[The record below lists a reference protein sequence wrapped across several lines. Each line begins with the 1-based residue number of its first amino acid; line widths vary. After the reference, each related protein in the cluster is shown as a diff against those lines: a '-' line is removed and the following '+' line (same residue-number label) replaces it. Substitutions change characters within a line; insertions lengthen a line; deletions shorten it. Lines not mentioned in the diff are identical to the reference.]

1 MQPLQDA
8 LLRAGLPG
16 AALESRP
23 RQALQR
29 GGGAEQY
36 HANTRYTEAVAAAE
50 DAADDDVTIVEP
62 PAPAAAS

>member
-8 LLRAGLPG
+8 LLRAGLP
-16 AALESRP
+16 ACQE
-23 RQALQR
+23 QHWEALQR